1 MLPRVMKLGS
11 YRAELEN
18 RYQNCVGPTVKKG
31 PRPVWS
37 PLRREK
43 NLFLSCWEAD
53 RWSSSIIAFLRIAL
67 AKKATLLK
75 FIPPSGSAHI
85 HSYSSLLKK
94 TLKGHPS
101 SRALHGVS
109 RGWHYSSIS
118 PSAQS
123 YFLLIPLAAQYQSSM
138 NVLLIVF

>member
-1 MLPRVMKLGS
+1 MIFKHHRS
-11 YRAELEN
+11 
-18 RYQNCVGPTVKKG
+18 
-31 PRPVWS
+31 
-37 PLRREK
+37 
-43 NLFLSCWEAD
+43 
-53 RWSSSIIAFLRIAL
+53 LRIAL

-75 FIPPSGSAHI
+75 LIPPSESAHI
-85 HSYSSLLKK
+85 HSYSALLKK

-109 RGWHYSSIS
+109 REWHYSSIS

-138 NVLLIVF
+138 NVLLIFF